1 VLLPLGPQ
9 GTARERFASSGLS
22 VMAQG
27 NDLLI
32 MQVKFGSQAEK
43 LGMEQGFKI
52 VSAETPSERPAKEWM
67 FLPAIALLL
76 LVIGLQR
83 ARIRKTKA

>member
-1 VLLPLGPQ
+1 
-9 GTARERFASSGLS
+9 
-22 VMAQG
+22 
-27 NDLLI
+27 
-32 MQVKFGSQAEK
+32 
-43 LGMEQGFKI
+43 MEQGFKI
-52 VSAETPSERPAKEWM
+52 VSAEIPSERPAKEWM